1 MSRLKRRMPIT
12 MFESSHSYAT
22 FSGVVN
28 DTNGLKPARGRT
40 LSNAAATSLS
50 IVLATAVVS

>member
-1 MSRLKRRMPIT
+1 MLL
-12 MFESSHSYAT
+12 SSHSYAT

-28 DTNGLKPARGRT
+28 DTNGLNPALGST

-50 IVLATAVVS
+50 IVLEMAEVNYMAE